1 MRNSHKRLERDLIM
15 QVIVNGNAQ
24 ELEANSN
31 LRQLLQKMGIGK
43 GRIAI
48 EINGEIVPRNTFPRL
63 ILQSGD
69 SIEIVQAIGGG

>member
-1 MRNSHKRLERDLIM
+1 MRTSHKRLERDLIM

>member
-1 MRNSHKRLERDLIM
+1 M